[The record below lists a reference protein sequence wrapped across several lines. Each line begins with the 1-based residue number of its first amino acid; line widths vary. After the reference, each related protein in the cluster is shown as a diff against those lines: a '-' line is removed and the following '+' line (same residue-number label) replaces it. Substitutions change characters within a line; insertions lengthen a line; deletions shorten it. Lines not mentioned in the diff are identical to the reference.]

1 MTSDTSKQPQTSI
14 VPDSTQPARTDDLL
28 ASGASSKDGARGFA
42 DQADPSTLQTG
53 MEGIAGATTQD
64 GVKPSGQTGPVT
76 PETVQDKPGQ

>member
-1 MTSDTSKQPQTSI
+1 MTFDSSKQPQTSI

-28 ASGASSKDGARGFA
+28 ASGAGSEDGARGFA

-64 GVKPSGQTGPVT
+64 GGKLSSQPGPGT
-76 PETVQDKPGQ
+76 PGTVQDNPGQ